1 MKRQIVLD
9 TETTGFDAEGADRI
23 IEIGAV
29 EIINYLPT
37 GKFYH
42 QYINPERNIP
52 DEAVRVHGIT
62 DDKVKDEPV
71 FAQTVEDFL
80 NFIGDSELVI
90 HNAEF
95 DMRFINAE
103 LKRVGMPALPM
114 KRAVDTLLIARE
126 KFPGSP
132 ANLDALC
139 RRFNVDNSNRTFH
152 GALLDAQLLA
162 EVYLELAGGRQHG
175 LSLSE
180 ENKKTAGAGRAENN
194 GNAEKI
200 KREPRHFP
208 LSEEDK
214 EKHAAFVSQ
223 FKNALWIKK
232 EEQSV
237 Q

>member
-1 MKRQIVLD
+1 MTRQIVLD

-29 EIINYLPT
+29 EIVNFLPT
-37 GKFYH
+37 GKAYH
-42 QYINPERNIP
+42 QYINPERAIP
-52 DEAVRVHGIT
+52 DEAFRVHGIN
-62 DDKVKDEPV
+62 DERVKNEPV
-71 FAQTVEDFL
+71 FAQIVEDFL
-80 NFIGDSELVI
+80 NFVGDSELVI

-103 LKRVGMPALPM
+103 LKRIGMPALPM

-152 GALLDAQLLA
+152 GALLDAELLA
-162 EVYLELAGGRQHG
+162 EVYLGLIGGRQHG
-175 LSLSE
+175 LSLDE
-180 ENKKTAGAGRAENN
+180 EKKKTAASAQNQGEPIERT
-194 GNAEKI
+194 

-214 EKHAAFVSQ
+214 EKHAAFISQ
-223 FKNALWIKK
+223 FKNAAWIKK
-232 EEQSV
+232 ESASN
-237 Q
+237 